1 MKIFNLN
8 NTVKGWFIGDFDP
21 SLYKDNFE
29 VGVKKY
35 KKGDKEQSHYHKY
48 SKEFTVIVTGIVKM
62 NGIVYEKDSIIQINE
77 NEKTDFE
84 CLEDSITVVVK
95 TSSIKGDKYYD

>member
-1 MKIFNLN
+1 
-8 NTVKGWFIGDFDP
+8 
-21 SLYKDNFE
+21 
-29 VGVKKY
+29 
-35 KKGDKEQSHYHKY
+35 
-48 SKEFTVIVTGIVKM
+48 M

>member
-29 VGVKKY
+29 VGVK
-35 KKGDKEQSHYHKY
+35 
-48 SKEFTVIVTGIVKM
+48 
-62 NGIVYEKDSIIQINE
+62 
-77 NEKTDFE
+77 
-84 CLEDSITVVVK
+84 
-95 TSSIKGDKYYD
+95 